1 MAETYFESFLKL
13 IDNNVILK
21 KSTAIGVMVDLKYYL
36 KEIKSEVLLELQTKG
51 ESKNDY
57 LDYLINEIE
66 KQDYVK
72 EADISY
78 VQKYL
83 DQYNIS
89 ISEIR
94 DMKFMQNLILTKID
108 RHYDDMIAFSHEKD
122 EAFLIQTDFLNY
134 FCNYY
139 ADELITFLKSLK
151 VNKVT
156 HKVPEPQV
164 SKPFKDDILNA
175 FLKEI
180 NNEKDVYQSTFIQCY
195 DFGIKAYTDYLKS
208 EITENILILP
218 TDKLN
223 LYLDFIENKISSTPY
238 FSTNLNIIDKW
249 ITKYDLQKLQFPFT
263 ESKEVK
269 QLISLSVNFHQLA
282 EEQRILME
290 DIQIDFYC
298 YAAMIEANKIVA
310 FIVNKRNNSTEKIM
324 EVNIEDEQKIKW
336 IGKPSQLGFIIG
348 KLAELGYIDA
358 PTKPNG
364 DINFTQ
370 FAKQVNNTFE
380 VATTQA
386 TLSKYLNLESE
397 KGSETVRKF
406 NESGFDIPHVKT
418 IS

>member
-94 DMKFMQNLILTKID
+94 DMKFMQNLIVTKID

-139 ADELITFLKSLK
+139 AEELISFLKSLK

-156 HKVPEPQV
+156 HKVAEPQI
-164 SKPFKDDILNA
+164 SKPFKEDILNA
-175 FLKEI
+175 FVKEI
-180 NNEKDVYQSTFIQCY
+180 SNEKDIYQSTFIQCY

-208 EITENILILP
+208 EISENILILP
-218 TDKLN
+218 TEKIN
-223 LYLDFIENKISSTPY
+223 LYLDFIEDKISSTPY
-238 FSTNLNIIDKW
+238 FSTNPNIIDKW

-269 QLISLSVNFHQLA
+269 KLISLSVNFHQLA

-298 YAAMIEANKIVA
+298 YASMVEANKITDFLNTKKTNQA
-310 FIVNKRNNSTEKIM
+310 TMVNKVEISDNAENTNQLTVNQAVILLDKLGLFNSSKI
-324 EVNIEDEQKIKW
+324 ENLPNTKKAKLISQL
-336 IGKPSQLGFIIG
+336 IGKNDKNIKTAIE
-348 KLAELGYIDA
+348 KLELKSSEI
-358 PTKPNG
+358 KPNHQR
-364 DINFTQ
+364 DID
-370 FAKQVNNTFE
+370 KIDRILE
-380 VATTQA
+380 
-386 TLSKYLNLESE
+386 NL
-397 KGSETVRKF
+397 
-406 NESGFDIPHVKT
+406 
-418 IS
+418 